1 MNSASSPIASETARL
16 VALREARFKWSLL
29 TSFLTKPL
37 AVALPAITV
46 PLFLHYLGPEK
57 YGLYETVV
65 SLAAWLGLT
74 NLGLGLGL
82 MNRLTD
88 CFVAED
94 RGRAQRY
101 TSTLFLATAAL
112 LVLFAVLLLATVP
125 FIHWRAL
132 FRTEAQLSHWSLAGL
147 VGLTASISLLTVFTG
162 NLSPIYS
169 AYQEL
174 TRYNLWDGAGKLLSL
189 AACFL
194 VVKTPLGLGGVV
206 IAATGVPALV
216 RAGNMLHLFLAEK
229 PWLRP
234 RLALFDWQMLKPIAS
249 EGFCFFFLQMAG
261 VAVFNSDK
269 LILSAFLGPA
279 AVTDYAITGR
289 VFLTAYGVSMLLLT
303 PLWPAYGEAL
313 RRGDL
318 KWIRRHLRTSL
329 WLTCGGM
336 VGLGGLLWWRGE
348 ALLAL
353 WLGPRAG
360 LSANLVLGMCAAF
373 ALRAWVDCRSV
384 VLNAAGYLR
393 APMAFWGAQALLNV
407 VLSVV
412 LVRAGGVSG
421 LVWAG
426 PISAGLTT
434 FWGYPWM
441 TRRFLASHPAAATP
455 GRTAPWSEGSLKPH
469 PS

>member
-65 SLAAWLGLT
+65 ALAAWLGLT

-216 RAGNMLHLFLAEK
+216 V
-229 PWLRP
+229 
-234 RLALFDWQMLKPIAS
+234 RLADAQADCQRGLL
-249 EGFCFFFLQMAG
+249 FFLPADGGSGGLQ
-261 VAVFNSDK
+261 
-269 LILSAFLGPA
+269 LGQ
-279 AVTDYAITGR
+279 THSQR
-289 VFLTAYGVSMLLLT
+289 VSRSGGGDGLRNYRPGVSNSVRSVDAVVDAAL
-303 PLWPAYGEAL
+303 AGL
-313 RRGDL
+313 RRGIAPGRSEVDSAPPQDQPVADL
-318 KWIRRHLRTSL
+318 RRDGRAGWTVVVARGGAAGPVAGTAGRTEREPGAGHVRGVRVAGV
-329 WLTCGGM
+329 GGLPFGGAQRRRLFACADGFLGRAG
-336 VGLGGLLWWRGE
+336 VVERGAVGGPGAGWGCERPGLGGADQRG
-348 ALLAL
+348 ADH
-353 WLGPRAG
+353 
-360 LSANLVLGMCAAF
+360 VLG
-373 ALRAWVDCRSV
+373 LPLDD
-384 VLNAAGYLR
+384 
-393 APMAFWGAQALLNV
+393 AP
-407 VLSVV
+407 
-412 LVRAGGVSG
+412 VSG
-421 LVWAG
+421 CA
-426 PISAGLTT
+426 PS
-434 FWGYPWM
+434 
-441 TRRFLASHPAAATP
+441 RRDPRPDRAL
-455 GRTAPWSEGSLKPH
+455 E
-469 PS
+469 